1 MKYIVNI
8 ATAISQ
14 LINAAVFFG
23 DPNETISGRCFREKI
38 EWAESIIN
46 GLFFFQPDH
55 CFYSHLADVEF
66 SRKIMEIKND

>member
-1 MKYIVNI
+1 M
-8 ATAISQ
+8 
-14 LINAAVFFG
+14 L
-23 DPNETISGRCFREKI
+23 SGRCFREKI